1 MIRGVTLLWIL
12 VAISTGVG
20 MFMLKYQVQAM
31 EGKLVSTQRQI
42 RIEQESIHAAKA
54 DWSYLNDPIRLRDL
68 GERFAEMKP
77 VRAKQMIAIEAL
89 PAPVAAK
96 PETQVQPMSTPPEAK
111 APEPKASPTS
121 RPSVQSPLFGAE
133 LASVRRSQ

>member
-1 MIRGVTLLWIL
+1 MMRGATLLWIL
-12 VAISTGVG
+12 VALSTGVG

-31 EGKLVSTQRQI
+31 EGKLITAQRQI

-68 GERFAEMKP
+68 GERFTDMKP
-77 VRAKQMIAIEAL
+77 VRAKQMISIEAL
-89 PAPVAAK
+89 PAPVQFK
-96 PETQVQPMSTPPEAK
+96 PEPQAQPVPTPNPASDVK
-111 APEPKASPTS
+111 PKA
-121 RPSVQSPLFGAE
+121 PSVQTPLFGAE

>member
-1 MIRGVTLLWIL
+1 MIRGATLLWIL

-31 EGKLVSTQRQI
+31 ESKLIIAQRQI

-68 GERFAEMKP
+68 GERYVEMRP
-77 VRAKQMIAIEAL
+77 IRAKQMIAIEAL
-89 PAPVAAK
+89 PAPVSAK
-96 PETQVQPMSTPPEAK
+96 PEPQAQPMSAPPPPASKTPP
-111 APEPKASPTS
+111 ASQ
-121 RPSVQSPLFGAE
+121 PSVQTPLFGAE
-133 LASVRRSQ
+133 LASVRRTP